1 MEIIIILLVVGL
13 SVYLFMNNKKA
24 NKTKATKKKVNK
36 KRSTSQV
43 KAKREVND
51 DK

>member
-24 NKTKATKKKVNK
+24 NKTKQPKKKVNK
-36 KRSTSQV
+36 KSRSQV

>member
-13 SVYLFMNNKKA
+13 SVYLFMNNKKD
-24 NKTKATKKKVNK
+24 NQTKATKKKVNK